1 MESDHERVDI
11 ERVVP
16 PVPTVTEIRTLT
28 VTFPPVSGSGPQTA
42 SRSVSFPTDVRNATV
57 GITGYSLGF
66 VDEDHHL
73 GRMEIGVESR
83 IAGQVVHV
91 DARLGLRD
99 WSGNWDDAYQGW
111 ITAAVIAD
119 LSLLSPPLPTADVS
133 APEAVRQGVVSLSTE
148 PVGTSPPDGD
158 SGR

>member
-66 VDEDHHL
+66 VDKDHPF

-148 PVGTSPPDGD
+148 PVGTSALDGD